1 MDFSFLADDWHYLLW
16 GTFPEGPPGGALL
29 TLLLSAGAGLAS
41 AGLGLAFGVLL
52 VWLQGPALA
61 VLSVVLG
68 FLRAIPVLMLIF
80 WTYFLLPMLFGIEV
94 PGVFSVMAALA
105 LVGGAYLAHGVAAGI
120 RGVPAGQWAAAM
132 ALGFTRWGALRHV
145 VLPQALRMMLPSFI
159 NQWVTLVK
167 DSSLA
172 YIVGVPELSFL
183 ATQVNARVM
192 VHPAEVFLCVGAVYW
207 LLCSALDGAARR
219 LARAH
224 GG

>member
-41 AGLGLAFGVLL
+41 AGLGLVFGVLL

-105 LVGGAYLAHGVAAGI
+105 LVAAPTWRMGWRRAFAGCLRGSGPQPWRWASRAGV
-120 RGVPAGQWAAAM
+120 RCAM
-132 ALGFTRWGALRHV
+132 W
-145 VLPQALRMMLPSFI
+145 
-159 NQWVTLVK
+159 
-167 DSSLA
+167 
-172 YIVGVPELSFL
+172 
-183 ATQVNARVM
+183 
-192 VHPAEVFLCVGAVYW
+192 C
-207 LLCSALDGAARR
+207 CRR
-219 LARAH
+219 RCA
-224 GG
+224 

>member
-132 ALGFTRWGALRHV
+132 ALNFTH
-145 VLPQALRMMLPSFI
+145 
-159 NQWVTLVK
+159 
-167 DSSLA
+167 
-172 YIVGVPELSFL
+172 
-183 ATQVNARVM
+183 
-192 VHPAEVFLCVGAVYW
+192 
-207 LLCSALDGAARR
+207 
-219 LARAH
+219 
-224 GG
+224 

>member
-80 WTYFLLPMLFGIEV
+80 WTYFL
-94 PGVFSVMAALA
+94 
-105 LVGGAYLAHGVAAGI
+105 
-120 RGVPAGQWAAAM
+120 
-132 ALGFTRWGALRHV
+132 
-145 VLPQALRMMLPSFI
+145 
-159 NQWVTLVK
+159 
-167 DSSLA
+167 
-172 YIVGVPELSFL
+172 
-183 ATQVNARVM
+183 
-192 VHPAEVFLCVGAVYW
+192 
-207 LLCSALDGAARR
+207 
-219 LARAH
+219 
-224 GG
+224 